1 MCCFTEEVQR
11 VSDTSIYARAA
22 GARQI
27 LVYEMQY
34 AAKSELAMVLPLPV
48 PAGSPEDALA
58 FLNLEDCPEF
68 FEHLRDAF
76 PSGDVV
82 AGALGGNLE
91 ALSVEEAPLQV
102 LEVGSFE
109 ASFVPRPEDFGRL
122 DERFR
127 LPADLWL
134 HLNTYRDWGFAVFK
148 LRPGERR
155 VHPMAF
161 SFPRRDRARLFFPT
175 LHIHHRTVERVAAF
189 DHALYCQPEP
199 AMNWHLHGW
208 EESFA
213 PAGLSVKCAQAKALF
228 DLAQPL
234 WRYTMNGSYENADTW
249 LGRGGRIPQ
258 RATLPA

>member
-22 GARQI
+22 GARQT
-27 LVYEMQY
+27 LVYEMRY
-34 AAKSELAMVLPLPV
+34 AAKTELAMVLPLPV

-58 FLNLEDCPEF
+58 FVNLEDCPEF

-76 PSGDVV
+76 PGRGMLA
-82 AGALGGNLE
+82 AGLGEDLE
-91 ALSVEEAPLQV
+91 MLSVEKAPLQV

-134 HLNTYRDWGFAVFK
+134 QLNAYRDWGFAVFK
-148 LRPGERR
+148 LRPGEKR

-161 SFPRRDRARLFFPT
+161 NFPRRDRARLFFPT
-175 LHIHHRTVERVAAF
+175 LHIHRRTVERVAGF

-208 EESFA
+208 EESRASAGHFA
-213 PAGLSVKCAQAKALF
+213 KCAQAKALF
-228 DLAQPL
+228 DLAQPV
-234 WRYTMNGSYENADTW
+234 WRYTMSGSYENADTW
-249 LGRGGRIPQ
+249 LGRGGRVP
-258 RATLPA
+258 RPATLPA